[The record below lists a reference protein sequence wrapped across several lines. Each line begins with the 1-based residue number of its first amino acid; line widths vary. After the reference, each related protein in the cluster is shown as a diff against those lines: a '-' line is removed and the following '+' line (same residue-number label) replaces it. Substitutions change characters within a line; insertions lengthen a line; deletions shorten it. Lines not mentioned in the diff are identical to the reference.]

1 MSQRI
6 IMNTVPGPTPRAG
19 TGPSRQKGFS
29 LVELMV
35 VVAIIGILAMIA
47 LPQYQRFSAKAKLAG
62 ALAEVAGGKV
72 GVESLLAEGSEV
84 TTSASIGLPESSSR
98 CTWITVTSDVTDG
111 STSINCE
118 LKNDAAIGSGNLT
131 LDRDSEGVWLCRSDI
146 SDQSLLPQGCQ
157 A

>member
-1 MSQRI
+1 
-6 IMNTVPGPTPRAG
+6 MNTAFGRTSRAG
-19 TGPSRQKGFS
+19 KSASRQKGFS
-29 LVELMV
+29 LIELMV

-72 GVESLLAEGSEV
+72 GVESLLAEGSDI
-84 TTSASIGLPESSSR
+84 TTPASIGLPESSSR
-98 CTWITVTSDVTDG
+98 CDAIAVTTDVTNG
-111 STSINCE
+111 ATSIDCQ
-118 LKNDAAIGSGNLT
+118 LKSDAMFGNGSLT